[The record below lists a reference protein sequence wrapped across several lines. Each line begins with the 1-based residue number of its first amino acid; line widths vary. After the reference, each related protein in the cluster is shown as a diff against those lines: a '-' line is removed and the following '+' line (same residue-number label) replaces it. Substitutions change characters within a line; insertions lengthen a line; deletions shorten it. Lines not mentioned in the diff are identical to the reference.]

1 MPYGSAIHV
10 PTYALSRD
18 PEYWGANADSFDLT
32 RFLPEN
38 KDKLV
43 PGAYMSF
50 GGGPRI
56 CPGIRM
62 SQFMLKRMIA
72 PVLQRFSLEHPG
84 TSSFPSTRARL
95 PTPLLASA
103 SASVRDPQS
112 CLADG
117 PFEEKRGTCVSL
129 FT

>member
-72 PVLQRFSLEHPG
+72 PILQRFSLEHPVPVDIV
-84 TSSFPSTRARL
+84 FPVNSRKASDAASRISVRFRARSAVL
-95 PTPLLASA
+95 PSGRTL
-103 SASVRDPQS
+103 
-112 CLADG
+112 
-117 PFEEKRGTCVSL
+117 
-129 FT
+129 